1 MLGDS
6 VGVSERNKTSD
17 TGLPENCERVSP
29 RHISFHRSLSETT
42 GSGSGELMRR
52 LRVAVEKHFSR
63 VAVEKHFS
71 RVAVEQYFLVRSAER
86 QKGAAPGSEDAVTEP
101 ECSQCYLVCWLRQRS
116 EAAPVSVSD
125 RLRDEHHHHHHP
137 SDISTPHP
145 PPGLLD

>member
-42 GSGSGELMRR
+42 GFGSEELMRR
-52 LRVAVEKHFSR
+52 P
-63 VAVEKHFS
+63 
-71 RVAVEQYFLVRSAER
+71 RVAVEQHFLVRSAEK

-101 ECSQCYLVCWLRQRS
+101 ECSQSYLVCWLRQRS
-116 EAAPVSVSD
+116 EAAPVSVCD

-137 SDISTPHP
+137 SDNSPPTPR
-145 PPGLLD
+145 LAAWTNL

>member
-42 GSGSGELMRR
+42 GSGSKELMRR
-52 LRVAVEKHFSR
+52 PRVAVEQ
-63 VAVEKHFS
+63 HFS
-71 RVAVEQYFLVRSAER
+71 RVAVEQHFLVRSAER

-101 ECSQCYLVCWLRQRS
+101 ECSQSYLVCWLRQRS
-116 EAAPVSVSD
+116 EAAPVSVCD

-137 SDISTPHP
+137 SDNSP
-145 PPGLLD
+145 PNPRLAAWTNL